1 MMIKTYVID
10 TDSKSSEKTV
20 FALQRE
26 ISIVI
31 VGQSNKLLV
40 NHKEL
45 KDVDVVLLRSELPN
59 DDAIDLVRRISK
71 LYKNIKLLVTGLRR
85 SEAVALAFIEAG
97 ACGYVYE
104 DDSYVEL
111 VRNINAAYEDRAR
124 ISTRMAACLMERLQ
138 ELKALSAKLDHV
150 YQYRHRIEKLTVREQ
165 EVLEL
170 IGEGLSN
177 RNIAERLYVESGTVK
192 NHVHNILKKLQ
203 VRNRRDAAAF
213 LAINRSTMS
222 QANGLLQPNFG
233 D

>member
-1 MMIKTYVID
+1 MIQTYVID
-10 TDSKSSEKTV
+10 SDSTSSEKTISV
-20 FALQRE
+20 LQRE
-26 ISIVI
+26 STISI
-31 VGQSNKLLV
+31 VGQSDRLV
-40 NHKEL
+40 VNPKAL
-45 KDVDVVLLRSELPN
+45 KKVNVVLLKSALPS
-59 DDAIDLVRRISK
+59 DDAIALVRTISNMQQ
-71 LYKNIKLLVTGLRR
+71 NIKVLVMGLRR
-85 SEAVALAFIEAG
+85 SEAGALAFIEAG
-97 ACGYVYE
+97 ACGYIYE

-150 YQYRHRIEKLTVREQ
+150 YQYRHRFEQLTAREQ

-177 RNIAERLYVESGTVK
+177 RNIADRLYVEAGTVK

-213 LAINRSTMS
+213 LAISRSSMS
-222 QANGLLQPNFG
+222 HAGGMLQPNFG

>member
-1 MMIKTYVID
+1 MIKTYVID
-10 TDSKSSEKTV
+10 TNSDTREKTISV
-20 FALQRE
+20 LRRE
-26 ISIVI
+26 QTITI
-31 VGQSNKLLV
+31 VGQSDKLV
-40 NHKEL
+40 ANARAFKN
-45 KDVDVVLLRSELPN
+45 VDVILLRCSLPTDN
-59 DDAIDLVRRISK
+59 AINLVQNVSK
-71 LYKNIKLLVTGLRR
+71 MHRNIKILVMGLRR
-85 SEAVALAFIEAG
+85 SEASALAFIEAG

-104 DDSYVEL
+104 DDSCVEL
-111 VRNINAAYEDRAR
+111 IRNINAASEDRAR

-150 YQYRHRIEKLTVREQ
+150 YQYRHRFEQLTTREQ

-177 RNIAERLYVESGTVK
+177 RHIAEQLYVEAGTVK

-213 LAINRSTMS
+213 LAINHSPSHQMGGMLRPT
-222 QANGLLQPNFG
+222 FG